1 MSTKRKSKKT
11 TQALRAKTLVQAW
24 LEVELD
30 KNKQTLTKTLEKMNK
45 KLGSAHTHSRVREWE
60 ENRNGRGNRLPREVR
75 MFMAKIVCKD
85 ILSDVG
91 LNTKDLTSSQINK
104 IVRQFC

>member
-1 MSTKRKSKKT
+1 MATSNKKRNATSSLK
-11 TQALRAKTLVQAW
+11 AKTLVQAW
-24 LEVELD
+24 LEVELE
-30 KNKQTLTKTLEKMNK
+30 KNQQSLTKTLDKMNK

-85 ILSDVG
+85 ILSNVG
-91 LNTKDLTSSQINK
+91 INAQDLTTAQVNK
-104 IVRQFC
+104 IVKQFC